1 MDDLDESKYNKID
14 ISGFKPIVKNTYTGK
29 VDNNYLIRDLDSFE
43 NFKKDEKIEKDR
55 YFKLEL
61 TKAPEPTDIIWENL
75 FMEEDQINTRMW

>member
-1 MDDLDESKYNKID
+1 M
-14 ISGFKPIVKNTYTGK
+14 KNTYTGK